1 MNYNI
6 VAHTEDS
13 SYFDSCGDFNRQ
25 DGKFYHEYFTAEET
39 FIANWADIIV
49 EDYETVT
56 IILDGVTDEYMND
69 EQFLEYTRLEKLAI
83 AAAEDIRAGRARRA
97 EEAKEAYRLA
107 ELERDKVRAE
117 LQHQADLQQLA
128 ALRAKLG
135 V

>member
-56 IILDGVTDEYMND
+56 IILDGVTDESGGH
-69 EQFLEYTRLEKLAI
+69 FASV
-83 AAAEDIRAGRARRA
+83 GRCRFGFSGRR
-97 EEAKEAYRLA
+97 
-107 ELERDKVRAE
+107 
-117 LQHQADLQQLA
+117 
-128 ALRAKLG
+128 
-135 V
+135 